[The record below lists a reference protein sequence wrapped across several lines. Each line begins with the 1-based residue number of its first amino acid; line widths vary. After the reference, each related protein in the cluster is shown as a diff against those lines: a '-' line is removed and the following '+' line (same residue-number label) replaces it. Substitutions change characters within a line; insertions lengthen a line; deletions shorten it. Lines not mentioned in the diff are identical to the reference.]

1 MVEKKELEKHRTLK
15 ILLKGATGTGKTY
28 TACQIAKF
36 LSEKGKKTF
45 YIDNQKGAS
54 DELGNFDEEVLKNI
68 EYHSTFSFDDMH
80 EIVRGSKRDGANL
93 TVIDDLGLLQ
103 MLSRRSATERFIKQ
117 GYFYGAMAKGGEIG
131 KIPIDNPNL
140 FHLTGFM
147 YANPNRKEEDFL
159 VDMVEQNHM
168 IATVMTD
175 ELGEFKGREVDGWFG
190 IIMKMSAREEKDE
203 AGDLHT
209 NYYGELLKDRG
220 AVFRS
225 KNEDVDVGTLILNP
239 YKRLVKLLE

>member
-54 DELGNFDEEVLKNI
+54 DELANFDEEVLSNI
-68 EYHSTFSFDDMH
+68 EYRNTFNFDDMH
-80 EIVRGSKRDGANL
+80 EIARTSAKEGAML

-103 MLSRRSATERFIKQ
+103 LLSRRSATERFIKQ
-117 GYFYGAMAKGGEIG
+117 GYFYGAMSKGGDIG
-131 KIPIDNPNL
+131 KVAIDNPAL

-159 VDMVEQNHM
+159 VDMIEQNH
-168 IATVMTD
+168 IIGAIMTD
-175 ELGEFKGREVDGWFG
+175 KVGEFKGREVDGWFG
-190 IIMKMSAREEKDE
+190 IIMKMKTKEEKDKD
-203 AGDLHT
+203 GVLRT
-209 NYYGELLKDRG
+209 NYYGELVKDRG
-220 AVFRS
+220 AVFQ
-225 KNEDVDVGTLILNP
+225 KENEDVDIGTLILNP
-239 YKRLVKLLE
+239 HKRLQRLLE